1 MVSHKL
7 TAQSHL
13 AAGTAGPR
21 GSRSVI
27 RTPSSSMNASVF
39 STKPGNSRFI
49 QVVYIIVIVHQ
60 VAFSFPPSEY
70 MVVLC
75 SHVPYNRYG
84 NVIYFDQ

>member
-7 TAQSHL
+7 TGQSHP
-13 AAGTAGPR
+13 ASGTAGPR

-27 RTPSSSMNASVF
+27 RTPSSSTNASVI

-49 QVVYIIVIVHQ
+49 LVVYIIVIVHQ
-60 VAFSFPPSEY
+60 VVFSFPPSEY

-75 SHVPYNRYG
+75 SRVP
-84 NVIYFDQ
+84 